1 MGAIKMEKVVSCIA
15 CGKVDKEHTLYNN
28 ELHDDERFQMLVTS
42 DGQNPVLCFECYDE
56 LLEITARL
64 YKLFN
69 EDTEKMIQL
78 LTRSDILHC
87 LQNKLCL

>member
-1 MGAIKMEKVVSCIA
+1 
-15 CGKVDKEHTLYNN
+15 
-28 ELHDDERFQMLVTS
+28 MLVTS